1 MDLTMLAAYAGL
13 VCGYLIMDSPAHQ
26 LAVRRLLRNGR
37 FAEMVVVL
45 EKYYTFMNLTNSVS
59 VPPLLLLSPTNILN
73 MLFLFIP
80 NFVHPVRGLCAC
92 AHQTD
97 QNHNGVLQA
106 L

>member
-59 VPPLLLLSPTNILN
+59 VPLLLLLSPTNISACW
-73 MLFLFIP
+73 
-80 NFVHPVRGLCAC
+80 FVSFCPSSPRPLCMR
-92 AHQTD
+92 TS
-97 QNHNGVLQA
+97 NRPKP
-106 L
+106 